1 MHNIYYCERDMNK
14 NISIIVASSLEYGIG
29 FQNKLNWNIPEELK
43 YFKNITS
50 TTICEN
56 KKNCV
61 IMGKNTWYS
70 LPNAPLKNRINI
82 IISQNNYDNIKK
94 EIEGMKDV
102 QVFRT
107 IDEAFLYVDNEDIIE
122 KGFII
127 GGAEIYNTCLE
138 KYLKYINSI
147 YWSIIN
153 DKNYESDK
161 FIASNIIYN
170 NFHFNNYDIIINEN
184 YVSMYG
190 TNKNKINT
198 VIDEP
203 YD

>member
-1 MHNIYYCERDMNK
+1 MNK
-14 NISIIVASSLEYGIG
+14 NISIIVASCLEYGIG

-43 YFKNITS
+43 FFRNITMS
-50 TTICEN
+50 CLCKN
-56 KKNCV
+56 KKNCI

-94 EIEGMKDV
+94 EIEEMKDV
-102 QVFRT
+102 KVFRT
-107 IDEAFLYVDNEDIIE
+107 IDEAFLYVDSEDIIE
-122 KGFII
+122 EGFII

-147 YWSIIN
+147 YWSIIY
-153 DKNYESDK
+153 DKKYESDK

-170 NFHFNNYDIIINEN
+170 NFHFNKSDIIINEK

-190 TNKNKINT
+190 TNKNNINT

-203 YD
+203 CD

>member
-1 MHNIYYCERDMNK
+1 MNK
-14 NISIIVASSLEYGIG
+14 NISIIVASCLEYGIG
-29 FQNKLNWNIPEELK
+29 FQNKLCWNIPDELK
-43 YFKNITS
+43 FFRNITS
-50 TTICEN
+50 KTVCEN
-56 KKNCV
+56 KKNCI

-94 EIEGMKDV
+94 EIEWVKDV
-102 QVFRT
+102 RVFRT
-107 IDEAFLYVDNEDIIE
+107 IDEAFLYVDSEDIIE

-147 YWSIIN
+147 YWSIIY
-153 DKNYESDK
+153 DKKYVSDK

-170 NFHFNNYDIIINEN
+170 NFHFNKSDIIINDK

-190 TNKNKINT
+190 TNKNNINT
-198 VIDEP
+198 VIDEQV
-203 YD
+203 D

>member
-1 MHNIYYCERDMNK
+1 MNK
-14 NISIIVASSLEYGIG
+14 DISIIGASSVEYGIG
-29 FQNKLNWNIPEELK
+29 FQNKLSWNIPEELK
-43 YFKNITS
+43 FFRHITTS
-50 TTICEN
+50 CLCEN
-56 KKNCV
+56 KKNCI

-82 IISQNNYDNIKK
+82 IISQNNYDKIKK
-94 EIEGMKDV
+94 EIDGVDDV
-102 QVFRT
+102 HVFKT
-107 IDEAFLYVDNEDIIE
+107 IDEAFLYVDSDDIIE
-122 KGFII
+122 KGFVI
-127 GGAEIYNTCLE
+127 GGAEIYNICLE

-147 YWSIIN
+147 YWSIIYVG
-153 DKNYESDK
+153 NYESDK

-170 NFHFNNYDIIINEN
+170 NFNFNKDDIKINDK

-203 YD
+203 LD

>member
-1 MHNIYYCERDMNK
+1 MNK
-14 NISIIVASSLEYGIG
+14 NISIIVASCLEYGIG
-29 FQNKLNWNIPEELK
+29 FQNKLCWNIPEELK
-43 YFKNITS
+43 FFRNITTS
-50 TTICEN
+50 CLCKN
-56 KKNCV
+56 KKNCI

-94 EIEGMKDV
+94 EIEEMKDV
-102 QVFRT
+102 KVFRT
-107 IDEAFLYVDNEDIIE
+107 IDEAFLYVDSEDIIE

-147 YWSIIN
+147 YWSIIY
-153 DKNYESDK
+153 DKRYESDK

-170 NFHFNNYDIIINEN
+170 NFHFNKSEIIINEK

-190 TNKNKINT
+190 TNKNNINT

-203 YD
+203 CD

>member
-1 MHNIYYCERDMNK
+1 MNK
-14 NISIIVASSLEYGIG
+14 NISIIVASCLEYGIG

-43 YFKNITS
+43 FFRNITTS
-50 TTICEN
+50 CLCKN
-56 KKNCV
+56 KKNCI
-61 IMGKNTWYS
+61 IMGKNTCYS

-94 EIEGMKDV
+94 EIEEMKDV
-102 QVFRT
+102 KVFRT
-107 IDEAFLYVDNEDIIE
+107 IDEAFLYVDSEDIIE

-147 YWSIIN
+147 YWSIIY
-153 DKNYESDK
+153 DKKYESDK

-170 NFHFNNYDIIINEN
+170 NFHFNKSEIIINEK

-190 TNKNKINT
+190 TNKNNINT

-203 YD
+203 CD

>member
-1 MHNIYYCERDMNK
+1 MNK
-14 NISIIVASSLEYGIG
+14 NISIIVASCLENGIG

-43 YFKNITS
+43 YFRHITTS
-50 TTICEN
+50 GLCVN

-82 IISQNNYDNIKK
+82 IISQNNYNKIKK
-94 EIEGMKDV
+94 EINGVDDV
-102 QVFRT
+102 CVFKT

-147 YWSIIN
+147 YWSIIY

-170 NFHFNNYDIIINEN
+170 NFHFNYKDILINEK

-190 TNKNKINT
+190 TNKNRINT

-203 YD
+203 VD

>member
-1 MHNIYYCERDMNK
+1 MNK
-14 NISIIVASSLEYGIG
+14 NISIIVASCLEYGIG
-29 FQNKLNWNIPEELK
+29 FQNKLCWNIPEELK
-43 YFKNITS
+43 FFRNITTS
-50 TTICEN
+50 CLCKN
-56 KKNCV
+56 KKNCI

-94 EIEGMKDV
+94 EIEEMKDV
-102 QVFRT
+102 KIFRT
-107 IDEAFLYVDNEDIIE
+107 IDEAFLYVDSEDIIE

-147 YWSIIN
+147 YWSIIY
-153 DKNYESDK
+153 DKRYESDK

-170 NFHFNNYDIIINEN
+170 NFHFNKSEIIINEK

-190 TNKNKINT
+190 TNKNNINT

-203 YD
+203 CD